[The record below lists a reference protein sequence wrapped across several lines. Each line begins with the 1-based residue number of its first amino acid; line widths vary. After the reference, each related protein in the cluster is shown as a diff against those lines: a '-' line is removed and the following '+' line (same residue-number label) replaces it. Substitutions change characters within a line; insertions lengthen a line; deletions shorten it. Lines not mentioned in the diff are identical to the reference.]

1 MGTFHQNKHELHGIT
16 VVVDT
21 SGPKVF
27 IGRCD
32 DIDDASVFLVD
43 VDEHTDGE
51 GGTSKEAYVRNAARW
66 GVWKRHARL
75 TVPRASVTSIR
86 PLGTFADDA

>member
-21 SGPKVF
+21 KGADVL

-32 DIDDASVFLVD
+32 DMDDEKIILVD
-43 VDEHTDGE
+43 VDVHAEGDGGKTKQQYIEHAVKFGI
-51 GGTSKEAYVRNAARW
+51 
-66 GVWKRHARL
+66 WKKHDHLVVPLEHVA
-75 TVPRASVTSIR
+75 TVK
-86 PLGTFADDA
+86 PLGQYA

>member
-21 SGPKVF
+21 RGDDVL

-32 DIDDASVFLVD
+32 DMDHEKIILLDVD
-43 VDEHTDGE
+43 VHTDGE
-51 GGTSKEAYVRNAARW
+51 DGKTKQEYIARAVKFGT
-66 GVWKRHARL
+66 WKKHDQVVVAL
-75 TVPRASVTSIR
+75 ADVESVK
-86 PLGTFADDA
+86 PLGQYA